1 MSTALDIISGALT
14 KIGELGQGQTA
25 SPEDG
30 ALGLRRLNL
39 IISMLSTQRL
49 TIYTVTTKMYALVA
63 GTADYTIGP
72 SAATFTDVR
81 PTFVEGAQV
90 NPFGGTWIPVSMLA
104 KPQWDAI
111 QTKNATADKPND
123 IWVEYTYPNL
133 TFHVNPI
140 QTANMNIRL
149 GCWIPLTQ
157 FVTLF
162 DTVAFPTGWE
172 EMLESLLSVNIAPYY
187 DQPITPGMQ
196 NDANNALQF
205 IMGINAKT
213 LAGALDPAQTLQA
226 PNVGSP
232 SPPPPQ
238 PPPTPVAAQLGGPGQ

>member
-1 MSTALDIISGALT
+1 MSTCLDIVSGSLT

-30 ALGLRRLNL
+30 ALGLRLLNL
-39 IISMLSTQRL
+39 ILSLLSTQRL
-49 TIYTVTTKMYALVA
+49 TIYTVATKTYALAA

-72 SAATFTDVR
+72 TGATFTDTR

-90 NPFGGTWIPVSMLA
+90 NPFGGTWLPLSILS

-123 IWVEYTYPNL
+123 IWPEYTYPNL
-133 TFHVNPI
+133 AFHVNPI

-157 FVTLF
+157 FATLF
-162 DTVAFPTGWE
+162 DTVSFPTGYE
-172 EMLESLLSVNIAPYY
+172 KLLQDLLAVDIAPYY
-187 DQPITPGMQ
+187 DQPVTADLQ
-196 NDANNALQF
+196 NSANIALQM
-205 IMGINAKT
+205 IMGLNAKT
-213 LAGALDPAQTLQA
+213 LTAALDPAQTLQA
-226 PNVGSP
+226 PNVGQP
-232 SPPPPQ
+232 SLPTQQ
-238 PPPTPVAAQLGGPGQ
+238 PAPLQAGPGGPQ